1 MSCPFHDVKG
11 FLCAL
16 KGQFAHSPGQ
26 SEAAPWG
33 FDTPVLLFALTVRA
47 SESRASSLP

>member
-26 SEAAPWG
+26 SEAAPWVSLS
-33 FDTPVLLFALTVRA
+33 TLVYVFAL
-47 SESRASSLP
+47 

>member
-33 FDTPVLLFALTVRA
+33 FDTPVLLVRPVRA
-47 SESRASSLP
+47 KALYTMM